1 MITSILQHAA
11 FGGIFAITGAIAR
24 NQLCR
29 HWHHQLIVG
38 GIAILLEAVVM
49 VEVVG

>member
-1 MITSILQHAA
+1 MIGSILQHAS
-11 FGGIFAITGAIAR
+11 FGALFAVTGAFAR

-38 GIAILLEAVVM
+38 GVAILLEAIVM
-49 VEVVG
+49 VNVVG